1 MRSNKKIY
9 IAGKMSGLSYTNMMT
24 WRARVVDKLK
34 TLAERSGTNC
44 QIINPAE
51 FYNYHNN
58 AHKTEREIMRFELN
72 HVRKSDVVI
81 ANLKDV
87 NQSIGTC
94 IEVYEAFKNDI
105 PIIAFGTSEEYE
117 TTHPWIK
124 ECISRYEE
132 TMNAACLY
140 IADFYFW

>member
-1 MRSNKKIY
+1 MKLDKMIY
-9 IAGKMSGLSYTNMMT
+9 IAGKMSGLSYEEMSS
-24 WRARVVDKLK
+24 WRIETTKKLK
-34 TLAERSGTNC
+34 RLAETRGVCCSV
-44 QIINPAE
+44 INPAE

-58 AHKTEREIMRFELN
+58 VHKTEREIMQFELN
-72 HVRKSDVVI
+72 LVRKSDVVI
-81 ANLKDV
+81 VNLKDV

-94 IEVYEAFKNDI
+94 IEVYEAFINDI
-105 PIIAFGTSEEYE
+105 PVIAFGASEEYE
-117 TTHPWIK
+117 VTHPWIK